1 MFFIKDLKALE
12 NDTTRVSIDIKDLK
26 DLRRHLDDG
35 QRGGQAPALRK
46 KTVLEPSRGTG
57 PRATKKMSLQVRR
70 TLMSIARANA
80 KNPKVL

>member
-35 QRGGQAPALRK
+35 QREGNPLGCACGIRGIPRYDE
-46 KTVLEPSRGTG
+46 KTSFRSVG
-57 PRATKKMSLQVRR
+57 P
-70 TLMSIARANA
+70 
-80 KNPKVL
+80 